1 VRLGKSGCV
10 QFQFTESLLVTA
22 VWVVPDGNLPA
33 RKPGLALLRA
43 KALAEPRILGLL
55 RLQTPNPNGHF
66 SRERHAF
73 LLELHDFTRI
83 STPETGFA
91 VICDELRQHGQLR
104 YFTSV

>member
-55 RLQTPNPNGHF
+55 RLQTPNPKPKRPFF
-66 SRERHAF
+66 SRKAR
-73 LLELHDFTRI
+73 LFTRTSRLHANLDRRNRI
-83 STPETGFA
+83 R
-91 VICDELRQHGQLR
+91 CDL
-104 YFTSV
+104 